1 MRSYHFI
8 ISLFRSAAL
17 QVIRRLHEMGELAE
31 DLKVKKKKRVVVVD
45 DDEEAEEESRK
56 YYKQEAPAILTD
68 PSSSSLY
75 LHRID
80 LRLVS
85 CLVDLRHNYK

>member
-1 MRSYHFI
+1 MVIFFIFFHFI
-8 ISLFRSAAL
+8 ISLLRSAAL

-31 DLKVKKKKRVVVVD
+31 DLKVKKKRRVVVAD
-45 DDEEAEEESRK
+45 EDDEEAEEKSRK
-56 YYKQEAPAILTD
+56 YYKKEAPPILTD
-68 PSSSSLY
+68 TSSASLY

-85 CLVDLRHNYK
+85 RLFS

>member
-1 MRSYHFI
+1 
-8 ISLFRSAAL
+8 
-17 QVIRRLHEMGELAE
+17 MGELAE
-31 DLKVKKKKRVVVVD
+31 DLKVKKRRRVVVVE

-68 PSSSSLY
+68 TSSSSLY

-80 LRLVS
+80 LRLVN
-85 CLVDLRHNYK
+85 CFVDLQFFIIIIFVR